1 MSITLVGLLVLLLIG
16 AICGV
21 IAEMLVGFSVGGL
34 FASAVLGFLG
44 AFIGS
49 WLGHA
54 LHAPKVLTIQVEGH
68 PVEVV
73 WSILGAVLLLLVIGL
88 VRRGRRRRYA

>member
-1 MSITLVGLLVLLLIG
+1 MSISLVGLLVLLLIG

-21 IAEMLVGFSVGGL
+21 IAEMLVGFTVGGL

-54 LHAPKVLTIQVEGH
+54 LHAPSVLTIRVEGH

-73 WSILGAVLLLLVIGL
+73 WSILGAVVLLLVIGA
-88 VRRGRRRRYA
+88 VRRSRRSRA